1 VVTSL
6 PSLLVIGLGR
16 HGHGDDAAGLLAVER
31 LRSLAPPWAAMAA
44 HGGEMTA
51 LIDLWQGHG
60 AVVLIDATDL
70 GAPAGTLSR
79 FEGVSEPIATRH
91 LAAPPPDQRSATVFE
106 LAQALGRLPKRLT
119 VLGVEGSHFAPD
131 SPPSP
136 ELIAALDG
144 TVERLLAEIGTL
156 GTAAAGRLKGS

>member
-6 PSLLVIGLGR
+6 PSLLIIGLGNP
-16 HGHGDDAAGLLAVER
+16 GHGDDAAGLLAVER
-31 LRSLAPPWAAMAA
+31 LRPLAPPWAAVAA
-44 HGGEMTA
+44 HQGEMTA
-51 LIDLWQGHG
+51 LIDLWPGHS

-79 FEGVSEPIATRH
+79 FEGVSGPIATRH

-106 LAQALGRLPKRLT
+106 LAQALGRLPKQLI
-119 VLGVEGSHFAPD
+119 VLGVEGARFSPG

-136 ELIAALDG
+136 ELIAAFDG
-144 TVERLLAEIGTL
+144 TVERLLVEIGAL
-156 GTAAAGRLKGS
+156 GAAAAGRLRGS